1 MRFSVRASQISS
13 RRRGTISTR
22 RYSRNFAESGF
33 RGASAYGPRA
43 AMEGN
48 GIVIANAHV
57 DPMNW
62 RERRFA
68 GTEKAL
74 SGVLGE
80 LRARRTGA
88 TDPDEP
94 LGLLTHHLD
103 HDEELWQF
111 LESFFAA
118 TRAHPAARWLS
129 IQEAFGPPSP
139 KTGTQA

>member
-1 MRFSVRASQISS
+1 
-13 RRRGTISTR
+13 
-22 RYSRNFAESGF
+22 
-33 RGASAYGPRA
+33 
-43 AMEGN
+43 MEGN

-68 GTEKAL
+68 GTQKAA

-88 TDPDEP
+88 TDPGEP

-118 TRAHPAARWLS
+118 TRAHSAARWLS
-129 IQEAFGPPSP
+129 IQEAFSPPSP
-139 KTGTQA
+139 KTGAQG